1 MVEALNFPPLRTEE
15 HPDYLFWSRT
25 CTEEI
30 NVNKWLRKVGR
41 PDDYLS
47 FKDEADELMK
57 HLSYVDLWPHGS
69 RAAPMR
75 EVYNFAHVDIL
86 ELVRRGLRFLKLR
99 ALKSQNG

>member
-1 MVEALNFPPLRTEE
+1 MPPDLAAFSTVLADHARIEYALLRHVVEALNFPPLRTEE

-57 HLSYVDLWPHGS
+57 HLSYVDTL
-69 RAAPMR
+69 AAR
-75 EVYNFAHVDIL
+75 IACSAD
-86 ELVRRGLRFLKLR
+86 
-99 ALKSQNG
+99 A